1 MSAILEFLT
10 GLIRLLSDLFSSK
23 RKDREDLWEQIQATR
38 NNLVLAL
45 EEGRLTDVAILR
57 KQLDRLM
64 EEYSKYTKY
73 VEKRMRSSVFLAV
86 VMSVS
91 LLSSGCLSHGRKSDT
106 TVFVSGDRIMLVR
119 PGSEIV
125 VPELTS
131 PAKQWYL
138 VDNVGLQ
145 HWLGIDVD
153 YGNKEITV
161 RKAK

>member
-1 MSAILEFLT
+1 MGSIFDFLLELLRFL
-10 GLIRLLSDLFSSK
+10 RDLFSG
-23 RKDREDLWEQIQATR
+23 RKNEKADVWRQIQDTR

-64 EEYSKYTKY
+64 AEYSKYTKF
-73 VEKRMRSSVFLAV
+73 VEKRMRSSALLAAV
-86 VMSVS
+86 VLVS
-91 LLSSGCLSHGRKSDT
+91 MLSAGCLSTGRKTDA
-106 TVFVSGDRIMLVR
+106 TVFVSGDRILLVR
-119 PGSEIV
+119 PGAEIV

-161 RKAK
+161 RKAR

>member
-1 MSAILEFLT
+1 MSGVLEFLSN
-10 GLIRLLSDLFSSK
+10 LLRFFSELFSRK
-23 RKDREDLWEQIQATR
+23 REERETLWKEIQDTR

-57 KQLDRLM
+57 RQLDRLM
-64 EEYSKYTKY
+64 EEYSKYTKFA
-73 VEKRMRSSVFLAV
+73 EKRMRSSVFLAAAL
-86 VMSVS
+86 SLS
-91 LLSSGCLSHGRKSDT
+91 LLSAGCLSSGKKTDT
-106 TVFVSGDRIMLVR
+106 TVFVSGDRILLVQ
-119 PGSEIV
+119 PGAQVV

-161 RKAK
+161 RKAR

>member
-1 MSAILEFLT
+1 MGSIFDFLLELLRFL
-10 GLIRLLSDLFSSK
+10 RELFSGK
-23 RKDREDLWEQIQATR
+23 RSEKADVWQQIQDTR

-64 EEYSKYTKY
+64 EEYSKYTKFA
-73 VEKRMRSSVFLAV
+73 EKRMRSSVFLAAA
-86 VMSVS
+86 MSLS
-91 LLSSGCLSHGRKSDT
+91 LLSAGCLSSGKKTDT
-106 TVFVSGDRIMLVR
+106 TVFVSGDRILLVQ
-119 PGSEIV
+119 PGAQVV

-161 RKAK
+161 RKAR